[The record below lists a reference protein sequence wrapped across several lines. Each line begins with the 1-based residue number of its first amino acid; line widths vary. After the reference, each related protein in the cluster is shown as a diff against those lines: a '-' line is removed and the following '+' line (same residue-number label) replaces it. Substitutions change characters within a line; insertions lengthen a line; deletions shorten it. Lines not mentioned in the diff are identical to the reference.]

1 MELGWARRLDRV
13 PQHLADDSD
22 NPETKNNLMASFLL
36 RSDDAPV
43 ISQLNVRG
51 TILIPLGRDRTEIKM
66 RLALSV
72 PFADLFEISTGS

>member
-1 MELGWARRLDRV
+1 
-13 PQHLADDSD
+13 
-22 NPETKNNLMASFLL
+22 MASFLL

-72 PFADLFEISTGS
+72 PFADLFSISTGS